1 MKISIE
7 SKDLMSDFPE
17 ITDKEICI
25 NKLLSFCKS
34 TQLKKR
40 IKELFIEYDTIHSGY
55 YYVEKT
61 CNGKFQVVDKR
72 PAIQQQIM
80 KIINRLPW
88 SVGEMVNVKNEKNIE
103 TVLEMESIIKKDE
116 LDVDFEYSADDMK
129 YIQDTILEKLGHE
142 VVLDFKFVEDML
154 EISDNCIGELYIKD

>member
-1 MKISIE
+1 
-7 SKDLMSDFPE
+7 
-17 ITDKEICI
+17 
-25 NKLLSFCKS
+25 
-34 TQLKKR
+34 
-40 IKELFIEYDTIHSGY
+40 
-55 YYVEKT
+55 
-61 CNGKFQVVDKR
+61 
-72 PAIQQQIM
+72 M